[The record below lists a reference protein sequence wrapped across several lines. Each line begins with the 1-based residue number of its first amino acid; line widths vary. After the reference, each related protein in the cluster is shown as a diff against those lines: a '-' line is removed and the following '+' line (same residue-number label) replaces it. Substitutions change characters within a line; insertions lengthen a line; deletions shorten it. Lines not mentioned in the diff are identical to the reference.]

1 MLSVI
6 YLFLVFLSCIFGLL
20 SENSAAVG
28 AAALSGAQD
37 GVRLTVAISGAIC
50 IWSALQKIM
59 EASGLTNFV
68 SMSIRPILIL
78 LFPKSG
84 QDGQAAGC
92 ITANL
97 CANLLGLGNAATPPG
112 IAAVRRMKQLS
123 GSEIASDEMCLLIV
137 MNTASMQL
145 IPATVAAL
153 RAGAGSAR
161 PFDILPAVWLSSAVS
176 VAVGIGASK
185 LFAGLQHG

>member
-50 IWSALQKIM
+50 IWSALQKTM

-84 QDGQAAGC
+84 QDRQAAGC

>member
-50 IWSALQKIM
+50 IWSALQKTM

-68 SMSIRPILIL
+68 SMIRTIDEPRSSGT
-78 LFPKSG
+78 PAGQDRGRKSG
-84 QDGQAAGC
+84 SHSSLDRSQAAY
-92 ITANL
+92 L
-97 CANLLGLGNAATPPG
+97 HR
-112 IAAVRRMKQLS
+112 AV
-123 GSEIASDEMCLLIV
+123 
-137 MNTASMQL
+137 
-145 IPATVAAL
+145 
-153 RAGAGSAR
+153 
-161 PFDILPAVWLSSAVS
+161 
-176 VAVGIGASK
+176 
-185 LFAGLQHG
+185 

>member
-50 IWSALQKIM
+50 IWSALQKTM

-84 QDGQAAGC
+84 RDGQAAGC

>member
-50 IWSALQKIM
+50 IWSALQKTM

-68 SMSIRPILIL
+68 SMDA
-78 LFPKSG
+78 SG
-84 QDGQAAGC
+84 AALPQT
-92 ITANL
+92 IWSAL
-97 CANLLGLGNAATPPG
+97 RLSLGHALSPRVLPG
-112 IAAVRRMKQLS
+112 
-123 GSEIASDEMCLLIV
+123 
-137 MNTASMQL
+137 
-145 IPATVAAL
+145 L
-153 RAGAGSAR
+153 RAGAC
-161 PFDILPAVWLSSAVS
+161 
-176 VAVGIGASK
+176 GIPDGE
-185 LFAGLQHG
+185 